1 MSNYKDNFSEN
12 KSTANIDFDNQDI
25 VWRHKKAFSL
35 INFDQINKS
44 NAKSTYNDISQ
55 SSSNDDTW

>member
-44 NAKSTYNDISQ
+44 NAKSTYNDIS
-55 SSSNDDTW
+55 